1 MDNYEIDAVEEIRN
15 DFKMGRGLAIP
26 EQVLSVVGT
35 SIYDCQDYLQT
46 VIFE

>member
-15 DFKMGRGLAIP
+15 DFKMGHCLAIL
-26 EQVLSVVGT
+26 EQVLGVVGIF
-35 SIYDCQDYLQT
+35 SCDCQDYLQA